1 MKEGVIVKKIA
12 LGESDFRSIIEN
24 NEYFVDKSLLIKEI
38 FEDSSRIILIPRP
51 RRFGKTLNLS
61 MIRYFVE
68 RCDEDRRYLFNNLL
82 IEKEQDIMKRQG
94 IYPTIYLTFKDEKHD
109 KFEDFQMK
117 LAFFVSEIYKKHYY
131 LYESL
136 TFQVDKNYFDKIINK
151 VSTKAELEMSLKN
164 LSKYLYDYYGEKIII
179 LIDEYDTP
187 IQHSYFSGIYD
198 DTIAFMRNFL
208 SNTLKDNIY
217 LEKALLTGILRVA
230 RESIF
235 SGLNNLDV
243 YSILKEGYSDKFGFT
258 EVEIEKMLNDF
269 NIVEE
274 KDEFKRWYNGYL
286 FGNTVIYNPWSTLSY
301 LKDKNEYF
309 MPYWVNTS
317 ENKIIKTI
325 LAKGSDGLKKS
336 FEELLK
342 GNTIETTI
350 DENIIMADIEANENN
365 VWSFLL
371 LSGYL
376 KVVDKIRKEDEIY
389 YEVAIPNVEVKHM
402 YNKII
407 KDWASESYVSSEYNE
422 MLKALIN
429 FDYEVFEEIFI
440 DYVEKSLSYF
450 DVSGEEP
457 ERVYHSFVLG
467 MLVALNNTH
476 YVLSNRESGYG
487 RYDVM
492 VIPKDITKPGIII
505 EFKRAR
511 KNNKKTIE
519 QLIEE
524 AKTQIED
531 KKYETELLSRGITDI
546 KKLVIVFKGKEVS
559 VNNVT

>member
-1 MKEGVIVKKIA
+1 MKKIA

-82 IEKEQDIMKRQG
+82 IEKEKDIMKRQG

-136 TFQVDKNYFDKIINK
+136 TFQVDKDYFDKIINK

-258 EVEIEKMLNDF
+258 EVEIEKMLNYF
-269 NIVEE
+269 NIVKE

-325 LAKGSDGLKKS
+325 LSKGSDGLKKS

-457 ERVYHSFVLG
+457 ERVYHGFVLG

>member
-1 MKEGVIVKKIA
+1 MKKIA

-136 TFQVDKNYFDKIINK
+136 TFQVDKDYFDKIINK

-269 NIVEE
+269 NIVKE

-376 KVVDKIRKEDEIY
+376 KVVNKIRKEDEIY

-457 ERVYHSFVLG
+457 ERVYHGFVLG

-524 AKTQIED
+524 AKKQIED

>member
-1 MKEGVIVKKIA
+1 MKKIA
-12 LGESDFRSIIEN
+12 LGNSDFKTLIDDNR
-24 NEYFVDKSLLIKEI
+24 YFVDKSLLIKEVLD
-38 FEDSSRIILIPRP
+38 DSAQILLIPRP

-82 IEKEQDIMKRQG
+82 IEKEEDIMKKQG
-94 IYPTIYLTFKDEKHD
+94 LYPTIYLTFKDEKHD
-109 KFEDFQMK
+109 NFQDFQVK
-117 LAFFVSEIYKKHYY
+117 LSFFVSEIYKKHYY
-131 LYESL
+131 LYKTLSFE
-136 TFQVDKNYFDKIINK
+136 VDKDYFNKIINRRG
-151 VSTKAELEMSLKN
+151 TKAELEMALKN
-164 LSKYLYDYYGEKIII
+164 LCKYLYEYHGQKAIV

-198 DTIAFMRNFL
+198 ETVAFMRNFL

-217 LEKALLTGILRVA
+217 LEKAVLTGILRVA

-235 SGLNNLDV
+235 SGLNNLKV
-243 YSILKEGYSDKFGFT
+243 CTILNEQYSDKFGFT
-258 EVEIEKMLNDF
+258 EEEIEKILSYF
-269 NIVEE
+269 NVIEE
-274 KDEFKRWYNGYL
+274 RDEFKRWYNGYI
-286 FGNTVIYNPWSTLSY
+286 FGDTVIYNPWSTLCY
-301 LKDKNEYF
+301 LDNKSNEF

-325 LAKGSDGLKKS
+325 LAKGSEGLKKS
-336 FEELLK
+336 FEELLR

-350 DENIIMADIEANENN
+350 DENIIMADVEANENN
-365 VWSFLL
+365 IWSFLL

-376 KVVDKIRKEDEIY
+376 KVVGKRRENNRIY
-389 YEVAIPNVEVKHM
+389 YSLAIPNIEVRFM
-402 YNKII
+402 YEKMIE
-407 KDWASESYVSSEYNE
+407 DWANESYIAAEYSE

-440 DYVEKSLSYF
+440 EYVERSLSYF

-467 MLVALNNTH
+467 MLVALSNTH
-476 YVLSNRESGYG
+476 YVLSNKESGYG

-492 VIPKDITKPGIII
+492 VIPKDISKPGIII
-505 EFKRAR
+505 EFKKAR
-511 KNNKKTIE
+511 RTNKKSID

-524 AKTQIED
+524 AKKQIED
-531 KKYETELLSRGITDI
+531 KKYETELLSRGITNI

-559 VNNVT
+559 VNDVT

>member
-1 MKEGVIVKKIA
+1 MKKIA
-12 LGESDFRSIIEN
+12 LGNSDFKTLIEDDR
-24 NEYFVDKSLLIKEI
+24 YFVDKSLLIKEI
-38 FEDSSRIILIPRP
+38 LEDSAQIILIPRP

-61 MIRYFVE
+61 MIRYFVD

-82 IEKEQDIMKRQG
+82 IEKEKDIMKRQG

-269 NIVEE
+269 NIVKE

-325 LAKGSDGLKKS
+325 LSKGSDGLKKS

-389 YEVAIPNVEVKHM
+389 YKVAIPNVEVKHM

-492 VIPKDITKPGIII
+492 VIPKDITKPGVII

-546 KKLVIVFKGKEVS
+546 KKLVIVFKGKEVFI
-559 VNNVT
+559 NDVT

>member
-1 MKEGVIVKKIA
+1 MKKIA

-136 TFQVDKNYFDKIINK
+136 TFQVDKDYFNNIINK

-269 NIVEE
+269 NIVKE

-350 DENIIMADIEANENN
+350 DENIIMSDIEANENN

-389 YEVAIPNVEVKHM
+389 YKVAIPNVEVKHM

-457 ERVYHSFVLG
+457 ERVYHGFVLG